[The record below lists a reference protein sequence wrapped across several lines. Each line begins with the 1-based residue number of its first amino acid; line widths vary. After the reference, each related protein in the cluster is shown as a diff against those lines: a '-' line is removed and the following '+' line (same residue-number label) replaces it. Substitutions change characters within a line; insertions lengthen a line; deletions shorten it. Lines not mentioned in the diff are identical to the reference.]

1 MAEVSTPDSS
11 PCMIDLNIVAADSEE
26 AKSLSYEKK
35 YEATDHRPVLSDI
48 DILSNSKSI
57 RFISSSMCL
66 L

>member
-11 PCMIDLNIVAADSEE
+11 PCMIDLKIVEADSAE

-35 YEATDHRPVLSDI
+35 YEATDHRPVLSDME
-48 DILSNSKSI
+48 ILSSSWSI
-57 RFISSSMCL
+57 RFVNSSMCL